1 MQKEKHKGLQKKL
14 QKTYLLQGIYL
25 YYSWIAD
32 AQKAIKNAKS
42 LFENAKNK
50 QEELNDKMNK
60 ANVELLKLEQA
71 YKVLQTKKSQEQS
84 YNSKNLYEK
93 LL

>member
-1 MQKEKHKGLQKKL
+1 MFNKQSRML
-14 QKTYLLQGIYL
+14 
-25 YYSWIAD
+25 
-32 AQKAIKNAKS
+32 KS

-71 YKVLQTKKSQEQS
+71 YKVL
-84 YNSKNLYEK
+84 
-93 LL
+93 